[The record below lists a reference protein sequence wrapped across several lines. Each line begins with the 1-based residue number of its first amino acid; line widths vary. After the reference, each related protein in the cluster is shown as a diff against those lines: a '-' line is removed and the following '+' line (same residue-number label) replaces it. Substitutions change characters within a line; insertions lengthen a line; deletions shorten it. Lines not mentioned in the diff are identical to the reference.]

1 MNISPRSI
9 ESSIVTQALFED
21 VSEGI
26 RKQEPENPA
35 ALAFLSTLLQLFID
49 PPAPIQAQHN
59 ETAIVGGD
67 GNSITVVP
75 LTGFSN
81 SPSSQLVPAANQQT
95 EMSSEDG
102 KPMTAIPFSGFANC
116 LPGQFG
122 LTPVTPA
129 EASSGE
135 GNSLA
140 AIPLNGFSNGLLIEY
155 EFKAAQQPEVSP
167 NGETKST
174 IIEILTTAL
183 IPDNEPAVLLAEGE
197 KTNPNS
203 DNSAKTTPEQLSKE
217 FSKPQPLVELANTD
231 MSTDESLSFGVST
244 EKPGRVGPSRENDT
258 ESITGRRVSTTVGM
272 NDQVDSQ
279 SISSSL
285 NTGEVR
291 ESSEILLTHPPVG
304 GAEKTTGDEE
314 KNLRPQGE
322 GSVVELA
329 SKPQSKPLT
338 AHALAAL
345 SYATPREGPRTV
357 TTELVV
363 DHQVSSP
370 EFAQEVLARAAKEL
384 SLLVNDKS
392 SEVRFTLKPESL
404 GELILSIRMEGGKMS
419 AQVDVSNPMVKA
431 ALEANIQQLR
441 SDLAVRGIE
450 VQTIEISSA
459 AQSSPRES
467 SGQTPHKSIGGEIE
481 SWIPLSDRTIV
492 PPVGG
497 AEKTTGDEEKN
508 LRPQGEGSVVELAS
522 KPQSKPLT
530 VHALAALS
538 YATPR
543 EGPRTV
549 TTELVVDHQVSSPEF
564 AQEVLARAAKEL
576 SLLVNDKSSE
586 VRFTLKPE
594 SLGELI
600 LSIRMEGGK
609 MSAQVDV
616 SNPMVKAALEANIQ
630 QLRSDLAV
638 RGIEVQTIEIS
649 SAAQSSPRESSGQTP
664 HKSKSQSRRRSE
676 TDSVESY
683 RSARTL
689 GYNTVEF
696 II

>member
-1 MNISPRSI
+1 
-9 ESSIVTQALFED
+9 
-21 VSEGI
+21 
-26 RKQEPENPA
+26 
-35 ALAFLSTLLQLFID
+35 
-49 PPAPIQAQHN
+49 
-59 ETAIVGGD
+59 
-67 GNSITVVP
+67 
-75 LTGFSN
+75 
-81 SPSSQLVPAANQQT
+81 
-95 EMSSEDG
+95 
-102 KPMTAIPFSGFANC
+102 
-116 LPGQFG
+116 
-122 LTPVTPA
+122 
-129 EASSGE
+129 
-135 GNSLA
+135 
-140 AIPLNGFSNGLLIEY
+140 
-155 EFKAAQQPEVSP
+155 VSP

-291 ESSEILLTHPPVG
+291 ESSEILLTH
-304 GAEKTTGDEE
+304 
-314 KNLRPQGE
+314 
-322 GSVVELA
+322 
-329 SKPQSKPLT
+329 
-338 AHALAAL
+338 
-345 SYATPREGPRTV
+345 
-357 TTELVV
+357 
-363 DHQVSSP
+363 
-370 EFAQEVLARAAKEL
+370 
-384 SLLVNDKS
+384 
-392 SEVRFTLKPESL
+392 
-404 GELILSIRMEGGKMS
+404 
-419 AQVDVSNPMVKA
+419 
-431 ALEANIQQLR
+431 
-441 SDLAVRGIE
+441 
-450 VQTIEISSA
+450 
-459 AQSSPRES
+459 
-467 SGQTPHKSIGGEIE
+467 
-481 SWIPLSDRTIV
+481 